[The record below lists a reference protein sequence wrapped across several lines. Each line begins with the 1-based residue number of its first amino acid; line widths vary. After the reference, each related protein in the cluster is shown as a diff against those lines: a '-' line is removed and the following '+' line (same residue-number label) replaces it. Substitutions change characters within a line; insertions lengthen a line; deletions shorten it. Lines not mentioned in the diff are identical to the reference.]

1 MKKKYEVLFYI
12 DKLSTKKDQ
21 NDPSKMVFSTK
32 ELASH
37 LNIQR
42 SNLSAILNELVREKI
57 AGRPV
62 LYKIHNK
69 LDEDDS
75 IFNQLIGFNG
85 SLAKSIQDIKST
97 LLYPGKKPVIL
108 LSGKSGTGKSLLA
121 KKIYEF
127 SKEKGLINENG
138 QLTKLNCKYFMNDE
152 TMIKNLFID
161 YGKAALEKA
170 KNGMVYFDNV
180 HLIPKNINQLYMI

>member
-12 DKLSTKKDQ
+12 NKLSTKKDQ

-37 LNIQR
+37 LHIQR
-42 SNLSAILNELVREKI
+42 SNLSAILNELVRENKLEKI
-57 AGRPV
+57 SGRPV

-75 IFNQLIGFNG
+75 IFNRLIGFNG

-97 LLYPGKKPVIL
+97 LLYPGKKRLFYCQGKVVQVKVYL
-108 LSGKSGTGKSLLA
+108 L
-121 KKIYEF
+121 KKY
-127 SKEKGLINENG
+127 
-138 QLTKLNCKYFMNDE
+138 MNFL
-152 TMIKNLFID
+152 KK
-161 YGKAALEKA
+161 KA
-170 KNGMVYFDNV
+170 
-180 HLIPKNINQLYMI
+180 

>member
-42 SNLSAILNELVREKI
+42 SNLSAILNELVRENKLEKI

-75 IFNQLIGFNG
+75 IFNQLIG
-85 SLAKSIQDIKST
+85 LEA
-97 LLYPGKKPVIL
+97 L
-108 LSGKSGTGKSLLA
+108 LSLFKILNQHFYILVKNRLFYCQGKVVQVKVYLL
-121 KKIYEF
+121 KKY
-127 SKEKGLINENG
+127 
-138 QLTKLNCKYFMNDE
+138 MNFL
-152 TMIKNLFID
+152 KK
-161 YGKAALEKA
+161 KA
-170 KNGMVYFDNV
+170 
-180 HLIPKNINQLYMI
+180 